1 MNRELEELCG
11 SSHPVNVER
20 PEYFSKGAVNA
31 QYKALA
37 GSKRTLTNNPAIS
50 FNWREL
56 VLWST
61 LCEGSCRTSAGRCAI
76 RNPKLCKNGHIQT
89 ALITVLSRLAT
100 ANRSKL
106 VSLHPGDGEGTGYVQ
121 HPPWI
126 GQENWNWKYGLEK
139 RLSMDG
145 GV

>member
-1 MNRELEELCG
+1 MMNRELEELCG

-56 VLWST
+56 VL
-61 LCEGSCRTSAGRCAI
+61 CKGSAGTPSCVRA
-76 RNPKLCKNGHIQT
+76 
-89 ALITVLSRLAT
+89 AT
-100 ANRSKL
+100 YRM
-106 VSLHPGDGEGTGYVQ
+106 P
-121 HPPWI
+121 
-126 GQENWNWKYGLEK
+126 
-139 RLSMDG
+139 
-145 GV
+145 